1 MSGFTDILGKIVT
14 GVTGAMTGGGVVP
27 AAIAIGKDLL
37 ELVNEARE
45 VVSSDD
51 LPALEA
57 MAHAD
62 RTEADL
68 RG

>member
-1 MSGFTDILGKIVT
+1 
-14 GVTGAMTGGGVVP
+14 MTGGGVVP

-57 MAHAD
+57 MREELEPVVMAHAD